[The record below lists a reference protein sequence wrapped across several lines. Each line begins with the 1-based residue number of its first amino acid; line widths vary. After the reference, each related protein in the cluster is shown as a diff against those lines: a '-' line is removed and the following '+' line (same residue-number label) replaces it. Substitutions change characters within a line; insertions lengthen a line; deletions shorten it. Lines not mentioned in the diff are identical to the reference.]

1 MKRAGDSAGN
11 TVAPLE
17 SWSDWVE
24 FAQSQY
30 QRVRSFMA
38 KQFHG
43 DRILWTV
50 AALLGVASV
59 VTVYAAIST
68 LAYRHHGD
76 DLRFLIKHVTLLG
89 FGFAAMWAVHRMKPV
104 WFSNASKVAMPLV
117 IGLLI
122 FTILFAGDLNSARR
136 WIRIPGIGLSFQSSD
151 LAKVVLITWV
161 ARMMVV
167 QQDIIDDFRR
177 GVLPILGQ
185 ILIVCALIMF
195 ADFSTAVLL
204 FGVCMLVM
212 FIGGLPWKQ
221 ALNIGG
227 IVGALGM
234 LGLSA
239 ASLMPGLLPRL
250 GTWKARLL
258 GFFGGEG
265 GSDSSQIDFAAFAIH
280 RGGLF
285 PNGPGTGI
293 SRNFLPH
300 PYSDM
305 IYAFII
311 EEWGAI
317 IGGLGLLTLY
327 LIVLFRSV
335 RISSMSTMKF
345 DGLLATG
352 MGLLIATQ
360 ALINMGVAVRL
371 LPTTG
376 QPMPL
381 VSMGGTSLLFTCI
394 ALGMILS
401 VSRFNANSTSGGK
414 RKSRMRQTRHA
425 SKRPG

>member
-1 MKRAGDSAGN
+1 MNSAQQ
-11 TVAPLE
+11 PLE
-17 SWSDWVE
+17 SWNDWLE
-24 FAQSQY
+24 FGRSQG
-30 QRVRSFMA
+30 RRARSFLGR
-38 KQFHG
+38 QFHG
-43 DRILWTV
+43 DRIVWTV
-50 AALLGVASV
+50 AAFLAVASV

-68 LAYRHHGD
+68 LAYKHHGN
-76 DLRFLIKHVTLLG
+76 DLKFLIKHVILLG
-89 FGFAAMWAVHRMKPV
+89 FGFIAMWTVHKADYK
-104 WFSNASKVAMPLV
+104 WFSRGAQLLLPVV

-122 FTILFAGDLNSARR
+122 FTLLFAGELNSARR
-136 WIRIPGIGLSFQSSD
+136 WINIPGIGLSFQSSD
-151 LAKVVLITWV
+151 LAKVVLIAWV
-161 ARMMVV
+161 ARMMERNRNKLTS
-167 QQDIIDDFRR
+167 FRL
-177 GVLPILGQ
+177 GVAPILGG
-185 ILIVCALIMF
+185 IFAVCALIMV

-221 ALNIGG
+221 VFNIAG
-227 IVGALGM
+227 VCTVL
-234 LGLSA
+234 LGLGLAVASA
-239 ASLMPGLLPRL
+239 LPSLLPRL

-280 RGGLF
+280 RGGLL

-317 IGGLGLLTLY
+317 LGGLGLLTLY
-327 LIVLFRSV
+327 LILLFRSV
-335 RISSMSTMKF
+335 RISAGCDRMF
-345 DGLLATG
+345 GRLLAIG
-352 MGLLIATQ
+352 MGLLITTQ

-376 QPMPL
+376 QPLPL
-381 VSMGGTSLLFTCI
+381 VSMGGTSLLFTCV
-394 ALGMILS
+394 ALGLILS
-401 VSRFNANSTSGGK
+401 VSRLQANSKPAGRRTR
-414 RKSRMRQTRHA
+414 RKQSSQ
-425 SKRPG
+425 

>member
-1 MKRAGDSAGN
+1 MKGGVDRAERA
-11 TVAPLE
+11 APLE
-17 SWSDWVE
+17 SWSDWVA
-24 FAQSQY
+24 FARTHY
-30 QRVRSFMA
+30 GRLRAFMA
-38 KQFHG
+38 RQFHG

-68 LAYRHHGD
+68 LAYKHHGD
-76 DLRFLIKHVTLLG
+76 DLQFLIKHVTLLG
-89 FGFAAMWAVHRMKPV
+89 IGFSAMWAVHRMKPV
-104 WFSNASKVAMPLV
+104 WFSNASKVAMPVV

-136 WIRIPGIGLSFQSSD
+136 WIKIPGIGLSFQSSD

-167 QQDIIDDFRR
+167 QQHLLHDFRK

-185 ILIVCALIMF
+185 ILLVCALIMF

-212 FIGGLPWKQ
+212 FIGGLPWRQ
-221 ALNIGG
+221 VFNIGG
-227 IVGALGM
+227 LVSALGI
-234 LGLSA
+234 LGLA
-239 ASLMPGLLPRL
+239 AAALLPGMLPRL

-258 GFFGGEG
+258 GFIGGEG
-265 GSDSSQIDFAAFAIH
+265 GSDSAQIDFAAFAIH

-285 PNGPGTGI
+285 PNGPGTSI

-327 LIVLFRSV
+327 LILLFRSV
-335 RISSMSTMKF
+335 RISAASRLKF
-345 DGLLATG
+345 DGLLAVG
-352 MGLLIATQ
+352 MGLLITSQ

-401 VSRFNANSTSGGK
+401 VSRFNA
-414 RKSRMRQTRHA
+414 SR
-425 SKRPG
+425 